1 MGRCT
6 RPTSADRTAMG
17 ALGGEVDLV
26 DLVVRTR
33 ELGGRCVVEADGDL
47 DMFDAPVLRGHLQ
60 RALAL
65 GGGRHLVVDL
75 RCVDFL
81 GSSGLAVLVEA
92 LKEAEAAGGSLALV
106 CNQHRIVLVLE
117 LTGLLDRF
125 AVYPSL
131 DEALT
136 AGPHAGPQ

>member
-1 MGRCT
+1 M
-6 RPTSADRTAMG
+6 
-17 ALGGEVDLV
+17 

-60 RALAL
+60 HALSER
-65 GGGRHLVVDL
+65 GRHVVVDL

-92 LKEAEAAGGSLALV
+92 FKAAEAAGGSLALV

-125 AVYPSL
+125 PVYSSL
-131 DEALT
+131 DQALT
-136 AGPHAGPQ
+136 AGPHAGPA

>member
-1 MGRCT
+1 
-6 RPTSADRTAMG
+6 
-17 ALGGEVDLV
+17 V

-33 ELGGRCVVEADGDL
+33 DLGGHCVVEADGDL
-47 DMFDAPVLRGHLQ
+47 DMFDAPVLQGHLQ
-60 RALAL
+60 RALST
-65 GGGRHLVVDL
+65 GHRHLVVDL

-92 LKEAEAAGGSLALV
+92 LKTAQAADGSLALV

-125 AVYPSL
+125 PVYSSV
-131 DEALT
+131 DEALA
-136 AGPHAGPQ
+136 AGPRADPP